1 MNCHSG
7 DWAYS
12 PAESRGQGGAA
23 NITKLPNLKPGNV
36 VIRQF
41 ADGRKQRVRVRAV
54 NDKIV
59 YIQSGFYTHRFD
71 SSTGNGITDKGQRI
85 YVDHDEIAASSP
97 PPRTRF

>member
-1 MNCHSG
+1 
-7 DWAYS
+7 
-12 PAESRGQGGAA
+12 
-23 NITKLPNLKPGNV
+23 LKTGNV

-59 YIQSGFYTHRFD
+59 YIQSGFHTHRFD

-85 YVDHDEIAASSP
+85 YVDHDEIAAKYP
-97 PPRTRF
+97 PLIPFDTRPHPAAHPPA